1 MMIDDNDLFDFEA
14 VRPIVDQ
21 FLISELAI
29 QIIDDQLDHVIP
41 NKHCCAQ
48 IRMPN
53 YVLTVYSVLGI
64 ELIVIPLELQS

>member
-1 MMIDDNDLFDFEA
+1 MILFDFEA

-21 FLISELAI
+21 FVISELAI

-41 NKHCCAQ
+41 NKYCCAR

-53 YVLTVYSVLGI
+53 YVLLCHNVLGI
-64 ELIVIPLELQS
+64 ELIVIPLEIQS